1 MALTCAALGR
11 YDEAGALYDLA
22 MAQMGKAPHGALEQA
37 ITCLNR
43 ANLVEAR
50 DGLEAAEGDI
60 FDLVDRAVALLDDA
74 ALEHDGYYA
83 FVCEKCG
90 PTLEYYGFFAD
101 AARFKEEAERIY
113 GRA

>member
-11 YDEAGALYDLA
+11 YDEADALYDRAMDA
-22 MAQMGKAPHGALEQA
+22 MARAPHGALEQA

-83 FVCEKCG
+83 FVCEKCV